1 MNALIVFLLVCNAWG
16 ILGVA
21 VGLLLVRQ
29 ELAALRTAAAPGTA
43 VDHQGSRP

>member
-29 ELAALRTAAAPGTA
+29 ELAALRAAPATHTAA
-43 VDHQGSRP
+43 DQQGARP

>member
-21 VGLLLVRQ
+21 VVLLLVRQ
-29 ELAALRTAAAPGTA
+29 ELAALRAAAA
-43 VDHQGSRP
+43 LHAAADQQGAHP